1 MKTIA
6 SVSLVKDE
14 CDIIELFIR
23 INLRFVDRMYIIDN
37 NSSDATVEIIEKLQ
51 GEGCSVT
58 LWHDESVDF
67 QQGLTTTSAVRR
79 IADEYGPDWII
90 PLDADEFITEN
101 GSDLRSELEKI
112 PEQHCGMMEWRTFV
126 PLSCDYASFENP
138 LWQNFRQR
146 AFETI
151 RFNKVVIPAHLVQ
164 QTLLPMGNHFLTTL
178 DHKNVPA
185 FKLSVTLA
193 HIPVRSPEQIVAK
206 SIIGSIK
213 HQITWNR
220 KADEGF
226 HKELMADFI
235 RKCRY
240 SPDTGELQE
249 MAFSYSQKPEAPIIR
264 KTDEDKR
271 VGAIDDCIRYRAL
284 SVINSLERF
293 DCFMRELSSELHTN
307 NSQNRITKSCTHEI
321 ERLKTILNE
330 KEKELRFFKRT
341 AFGKAIA
348 HIVTVLN
355 RHKKSRKHQAGP
367 IDR

>member
-1 MKTIA
+1 MKKIA

-58 LWHDESVDF
+58 IWHDDRVDF
-67 QQGLTTTSAVRR
+67 QQGFTTTSAVRR
-79 IADEYGPDWII
+79 ITDEYGPDWII

-101 GSDLRSELEKI
+101 GQDLRSELKKI
-112 PEQHCGMMEWRTFV
+112 PKQHCGILEWRTFV
-126 PLSCDYASFENP
+126 PLSCNYSSFENP

-146 AFETI
+146 AIETI
-151 RFNKVVIPAHLVQ
+151 RFNKVVIPAPLVP
-164 QTLLPMGNHFLTTL
+164 QTLLPMGNHFLMTHE
-178 DHKNVPA
+178 HKNVPA
-185 FKLSVTLA
+185 FTLSATLA

-213 HQITWNR
+213 HQITRDR

-226 HKELMADFI
+226 HKDLMADFI

-240 SPDTGELQE
+240 SPDTGKLQE
-249 MAFSYSQKPEAPIIR
+249 MAFAYSQKPEVPIIR
-264 KTDEDKR
+264 ETDADKR
-271 VGAIDDCIRYRAL
+271 VASINDCIRYRGL
-284 SVINSLERF
+284 SAINILERF
-293 DCFMRELSSELHTN
+293 DGYMRELSLELNTN
-307 NSQNRITKSCTHEI
+307 NSRNQIIKTYTHEI
-321 ERLKTILNE
+321 ERLKTVLDE

-341 AFGKAIA
+341 AFGKVIA
-348 HIVTVLN
+348 HVVTMAN
-355 RHKKSRKHQAGP
+355 RYKRSRKQHVLP
-367 IDR
+367 N